1 MRGHGVP
8 LLETLPFLP
17 TDPAA
22 GPHAA
27 AMAPSL
33 LAKVMQR
40 LGSHGHAMKIITG
53 YFMGISWNIVID
65 YMALKAVSRSIG
77 WMVNGCLMDD

>member
-1 MRGHGVP
+1 MSEQNPRLKVNQTQALATSQGHGVP

-17 TDPAA
+17 GDPAA

-33 LAKVMQR
+33 LAKVMQ
-40 LGSHGHAMKIITG
+40 HCIPQ
-53 YFMGISWNIVID
+53 
-65 YMALKAVSRSIG
+65 RS
-77 WMVNGCLMDD
+77 GCEDFEMTWF